1 MHYDVCGSIPS
12 AIRTV
17 TSFPAVLTTP
27 EGPEGLDV

>member
-1 MHYDVCGSIPS
+1 MHYDVCGNIAS

-27 EGPEGLDV
+27 EGFDV